1 MSSASWHDVIVIGGG
16 IVGLATA
23 YKLSLRSQR
32 VVVLEKE
39 ARVCSHQ
46 SGRNSGVLHS
56 GIYYKPGSLKA
67 ATCVRG
73 RREMEAFC
81 EQEGVPYRRSGKVIV
96 ATNADEASRLASLRD
111 RGLANGVECRLLDG
125 GELRRIEPHCGGIAG
140 LHVRDTGVVDFKSV
154 CDRFAARVEVATGAK
169 VDSIRTATDRVE
181 VITAN
186 RTYVAKLAINCAGL
200 HSDRV
205 ARLSG
210 GDPGVRIVP
219 FRGEYYALR
228 PESAELCRTL
238 IYPVPD
244 PALPFLGVH
253 FTRGVDDHVH
263 CGPNAVLAF
272 AREGYRRTDVN
283 LGDLLETLTFAGFR
297 RFLGRYWRTGIGEM
311 RRSFSKGAFLRAA
324 QALVPDVRE
333 RDFVPAPAG
342 VRAQAIAGDGSMVD
356 DFLVV
361 QSGRTLNVLN
371 APSPAATASLAI
383 ADLIMEKALK

>member
-1 MSSASWHDVIVIGGG
+1 MSSASSHDIIVIGGG
-16 IVGLATA
+16 IVGLAAA
-23 YKLSLRSQR
+23 YKLSLRSHR

-39 ARVCSHQ
+39 AQVCSHQ

-67 ATCVRG
+67 STCVRG
-73 RREMEAFC
+73 RKELEAFC
-81 EQEGVPYRRSGKVIV
+81 EREGVPYRRSGKVIV
-96 ATNADEASRLASLRD
+96 ATSAGEESRLAWLRD
-111 RGLANGVECRLLDG
+111 RGLANGVDCRLLDG
-125 GELRRIEPHCGGIAG
+125 EELRRIEPHCGGIAG
-140 LHVRDTGVVDFKSV
+140 LAVRDTGVVDFRSV
-154 CDRFAARVEVATGAK
+154 CDRFAARVEVAVDAK
-169 VDSIRTATDRVE
+169 AESIRTSTDRVE
-181 VITAN
+181 VITAAK
-186 RTYVAKLAINCAGL
+186 TYTAKLAINCAGL

-228 PESAELCRTL
+228 PESADLCRTL

-283 LGDLLETLTFAGFR
+283 LRDLAETLTFAGFR
-297 RFLGRYWRTGIGEM
+297 RFLRRYWRTGIDEM
-311 RRSFSKGAFLRAA
+311 RRSFSKRAFLRAA
-324 QALVPDVRE
+324 QTLIPDVGE
-333 RDFVPAPAG
+333 RDLVGAPAG
-342 VRAQAIAGDGSMVD
+342 VRAQAIAADGSMVD
-356 DFLVV
+356 DFLVT
-361 QSGRTLNVLN
+361 QTGRTLNVLN
-371 APSPAATASLAI
+371 APSPAATACLAI